1 VPPKKSI
8 DESPVRPKAV
18 PKAPPRRIVDAPAT
32 AVVRKPKVRRIKE
45 RNCSVGRTIDVIGDG
60 WSFMI
65 LRECY
70 FGVRRFEKFHE
81 MLRLP
86 RNTLTARLR
95 KLSSQGVL
103 RRVAYSERPLR
114 YEYRLT
120 KVGIALYPVMLALM
134 SFGDK
139 WLKGDAPKPL
149 QLVHAKCGKPCK
161 ALVGCSHCRG
171 EILASRTSYRDGPG
185 TGTTLIEPGRR
196 GRRSADPTAL
206 ERRRPSSVARALQ
219 VIGDRWRFMIIREAF
234 FRARRFDEFE
244 TKLGIAPNIL
254 SDRLTRLV
262 ADGVFRRVR
271 YQVQPER
278 FEYRFTE
285 MGMDLFGSMIAMLR
299 WGDDWLSG
307 AEPPL
312 VLTHLDCGADF
323 EPTIYCDQCHEPLV
337 ATDMRYKMNYSDP
350 IGPPA

>member
-1 VPPKKSI
+1 MPTKKI
-8 DESPVRPKAV
+8 IAPSPVRTPLPKSSR
-18 PKAPPRRIVDAPAT
+18 KAADASAPA
-32 AVVRKPKVRRIKE
+32 ARRPKVRRIRE

-70 FGVRRFEKFHE
+70 FGVRRFERFHA
-81 MLRLP
+81 MLQLP

-120 KVGIALYPVMLALM
+120 KIGIALYPVMLALM
-134 SFGDK
+134 SFGDR
-139 WLKGDAPKPL
+139 WLNGGARKPL
-149 QLVHAKCGKPCK
+149 QLVHAKCGKHCT
-161 ALVGCSHCRG
+161 ALVGCSHCRA
-171 EILASRTSYRDGPG
+171 EVLATRTRYRDGPG
-185 TGTTLIEPGRR
+185 AGTTLVEPGRR

-244 TKLGIAPNIL
+244 TRLGIAPNIL

-262 ADGVFRRVR
+262 ADGVFERVR
-271 YQVQPER
+271 YQIQPER

-285 MGMDLFGSMIAMLR
+285 MGKDLFGSMIAMLR

-312 VLTHLDCGADF
+312 LLTHLDCGADF
-323 EPTIYCDQCHEPLV
+323 EPTIYCDQCREPLV
-337 ATDMRYKMNYSDP
+337 ASDMRYKMHYPDP
-350 IGPPA
+350 VAPPPA